1 MSRLMRNP
9 SELNSAKIKG
19 YISEIKLVELEEET
33 LNKYNIYDLIHFTY
47 LILIIFNETSFSK
60 FILYFIT

>member
-19 YISEIKLVELEEET
+19 NISEIKLVELEEET
-33 LNKYNIYDLIHFTY
+33 LSKYNIYDLIHFTY